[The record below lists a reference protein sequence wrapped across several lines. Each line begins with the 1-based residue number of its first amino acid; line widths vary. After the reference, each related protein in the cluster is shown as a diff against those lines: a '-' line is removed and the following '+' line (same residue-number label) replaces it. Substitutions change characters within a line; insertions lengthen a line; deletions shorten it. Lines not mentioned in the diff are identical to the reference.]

1 MEDKVLSY
9 EIFKETLVGGTGPA
23 MELATSA

>member
-9 EIFKETLVGGTGPA
+9 QIFKETLVGGTEPA